1 MTQRHGMK
9 VAFLGHRKIN
19 RTEELEDHIRT
30 VVLQLIGEGADT
42 FFFGSKSEF
51 DDLCREIVGEFRL
64 QDSNLKRVYVRA
76 EYPLI
81 DSSYEQYL
89 LQFYEETYFPLG
101 MEKAG
106 RKIYVERNQEM
117 IKQSDVCVFY
127 YNAQYKLPPVRKNS
141 ALPDIQRKSGTAI
154 AFEYACRRGKRII
167 NLFEG

>member
-1 MTQRHGMK
+1 MK

-64 QDSNLKRVYVRA
+64 L
-76 EYPLI
+76 

-117 IKQSDVCVFY
+117 IKQSDVYVFY